1 MYNSAVPKA
10 GLGLVMMMM
19 MVATM
24 VMMIWWIRGGGGS
37 DGKAAGQAPRLDHL
51 LHLNVDD
58 DDYLGVEIGF
68 KDFNKHCKAFN
79 PPLKRWVTRT
89 K

>member
-1 MYNSAVPKA
+1 MGA
-10 GLGLVMMMM
+10 
-19 MVATM
+19 
-24 VMMIWWIRGGGGS
+24 GS

-79 PPLKRWVTRT
+79 PSLKR
-89 K
+89 

>member
-1 MYNSAVPKA
+1 MGA
-10 GLGLVMMMM
+10 
-19 MVATM
+19 
-24 VMMIWWIRGGGGS
+24 GS

-51 LHLNVDD
+51 LHLNVDDD

-79 PPLKRWVTRT
+79 PPLKR
-89 K
+89 